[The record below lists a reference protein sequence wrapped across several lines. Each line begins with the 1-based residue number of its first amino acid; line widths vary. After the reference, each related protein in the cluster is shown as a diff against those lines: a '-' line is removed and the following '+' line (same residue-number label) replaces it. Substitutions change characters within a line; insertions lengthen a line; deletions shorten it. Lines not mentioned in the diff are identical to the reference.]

1 VLKLIQE
8 HLEAIYRITSAP
20 DIRSFLV
27 SDDEVGQVL
36 GRDRRRAEEWVLVRE
51 VEDGVDI
58 GVYIDATHL
67 EDLAAAA
74 TPVRALDESFRAFC
88 VATEGVS
95 HFLLLV
101 DRARRAEPVTM
112 LELEA
117 QAEVDKY
124 VSARLHCPTRAR
136 EWRARLFKDASLAP
150 DLSTEERERYRE
162 AGRMA
167 AGFCETLDDLPTVEA
182 LLAEVRA
189 FWREPAAKRLAVMRR
204 LAA

>member
-8 HLEAIYRITSAP
+8 HLQAIYRIADAP
-20 DIRSFLV
+20 DVRSFLV
-27 SDDEVGQVL
+27 SGEEVARVL
-36 GRDRRRAEEWVLVRE
+36 GPDRRPAEEWVLVRE

-58 GVYIDATHL
+58 GVYIDASHL
-67 EDLAAAA
+67 EDLATAA
-74 TPVRALDESFRAFC
+74 TPAQALDESFRAFC
-88 VATEGVS
+88 AATEGVS

-136 EWRARLFKDASLAP
+136 EWRARLFKDASLALG
-150 DLSTEERERYRE
+150 LSTEERERYRE

-167 AGFCETLDDLPTVEA
+167 AGFCETLDELPTVDA
-182 LLAEVRA
+182 LLAEVRS